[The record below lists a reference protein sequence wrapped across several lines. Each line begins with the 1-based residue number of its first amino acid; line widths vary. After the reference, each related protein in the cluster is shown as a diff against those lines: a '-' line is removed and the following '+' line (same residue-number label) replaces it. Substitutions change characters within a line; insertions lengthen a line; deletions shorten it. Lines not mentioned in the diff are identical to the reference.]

1 MSRDPSEPI
10 GRDRVE
16 LPCIFIPD
24 GDQGPLPSSAFGRDT
39 VEFRCIFVP
48 GSHDEPRPGYPWV
61 EFGWLTLD
69 PAPTAGGFKRTAS
82 ASTDAAVA
90 AADQAAARRTTALSP
105 ATPASGVSP
114 AGELSRYAEPDIAAT
129 VALWHALSD
138 PRATLA
144 TLDAVSTTGPGSIVL
159 TDK

>member
-39 VEFRCIFVP
+39 LELRCIFVSD
-48 GSHDEPRPGYPWV
+48 GHDEPRPGYPWI

-69 PAPTAGGFKRTAS
+69 PAPSSERRAHPPMRRSQLPTKR
-82 ASTDAAVA
+82 
-90 AADQAAARRTTALSP
+90 L
-105 ATPASGVSP
+105 
-114 AGELSRYAEPDIAAT
+114 PD
-129 VALWHALSD
+129 
-138 PRATLA
+138 
-144 TLDAVSTTGPGSIVL
+144 GQ
-159 TDK
+159 

>member
-39 VEFRCIFVP
+39 LELRCIFVSD
-48 GSHDEPRPGYPWV
+48 GHDEPRPGYPWI

-69 PAPTAGGFKRTAS
+69 PAPGGRAFKRTAS

-90 AADQAAARRTTALSP
+90 AADQAAAKRTAALSP
-105 ATPASGVSP
+105 ATPAS
-114 AGELSRYAEPDIAAT
+114 GELSRYAEPDIAAT
-129 VALWHALSD
+129 MALWHALSD
-138 PRATLA
+138 PRASLA
-144 TLDAVSTTGPGSIVL
+144 TLDAASTTGPDSTVL